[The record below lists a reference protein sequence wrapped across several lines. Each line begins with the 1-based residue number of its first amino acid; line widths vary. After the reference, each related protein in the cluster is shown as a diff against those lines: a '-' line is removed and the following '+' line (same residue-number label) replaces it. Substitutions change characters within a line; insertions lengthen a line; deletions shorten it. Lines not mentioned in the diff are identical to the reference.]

1 MRIAPVIAAALS
13 FVSVIASSGPL
24 PAQEL
29 KGRELLGVRLG
40 GLAAT
45 GSLNT
50 EFGGGS
56 EIELHFIHGIT
67 NSWGVDVSLSSHN
80 FGEAKDRDKNV
91 LYFDR
96 TDVKLQIFSIAAGVI
111 YYKKIGERWRPTVE
125 GGPGLYS
132 VNTILPS
139 GFYEAQKTDNHFG
152 IYGGLG
158 LLYRL
163 AKTVQLNANVKYHF
177 VFVGSDI
184 EDTLY
189 FYTEE
194 STAGFFQI
202 AVGIMVNSGG

>member
-1 MRIAPVIAAALS
+1 MIAAALS
-13 FVSVIASSGPL
+13 FVYVVASGGPL

-29 KGRELLGVRLG
+29 KGRELLGVRVG
-40 GLAAT
+40 GLAST

-56 EIELHFIHGIT
+56 ELEIHFIHGIT
-67 NSWGVDVSLSSHN
+67 NAWGVDVSLSSHN
-80 FGEAKDRDKNV
+80 FGAAEDQEKSL

-96 TDVKLQIFSIAAGVI
+96 PDVKLHIFSIAAGMI
-111 YYKKIGERWRPTVE
+111 YYGKIGERWRPTVE

-158 LLYRL
+158 VLYRL

-177 VFVGSDI
+177 VFVGTDI

-189 FYTEE
+189 FYTGE

-202 AVGIMVNSGG
+202 AVGVMINSG